1 MAKIYDVIVIGGGPA
16 GLTSGIYGGRS
27 KLDVLMIEK
36 DNLGGQISLTDEVVN
51 YPGMKKISGSELM
64 KAMREQAKSF
74 GVSFVQTEVIEVNF
88 SQDIKKI
95 ITQSGVYEGRS
106 VIIASG
112 LVHKKLNFK
121 GEEEYRGKGISYCA
135 TCDGEFFVD
144 RDIFVIGAGF
154 AACQE
159 ALFLTRYGKKVH
171 IIARE
176 PEFTCAR
183 SIADKVLTNPKIE
196 VSFNSEVLEV
206 SGDSLARKIKTKNN
220 ITGEVVEYSSEDG
233 ENIGVFVFVGQ
244 EPKTALYKGKIDLD
258 DDGYILTDTRMRTNL
273 DMIYA
278 VGDIRQKYLRQLV
291 TAVADGAIAISDVEK
306 CLYDYKIKNNSNVE
320 IKKEVQVE
328 EKPQGVFSEEMLNLI
343 KETTNKFKEEI
354 ELVLVKSE
362 DDEKNK
368 KILEVS
374 EELGKISNK
383 IKFKIYEA
391 NDEYL
396 KDKISLVRLPALYL
410 LDKDGKYARI
420 KYSTI
425 PIEHELESFLQ
436 AMNNIVGE
444 EEKVREN
451 LLERI
456 NKLDKKINVKI
467 GVSLKCTRCPQT
479 VRATQFI
486 VFKNKNIDLEVIDVI
501 THKEFKTKYDIV
513 GVPAIVVNDK
523 NLYFGQMNLEEM
535 IEILEKQ

>member
-320 IKKEVQVE
+320 IKKEVQIE

-425 PIEHELESFLQ
+425 PIEYELESFLQ

-486 VFKNKNIDLEVIDVI
+486 VSKNKNIDLEVIDVI

>member
-159 ALFLTRYGKKVH
+159 ALFLTRYGKKIH

-320 IKKEVQVE
+320 IKKEVQIE

-479 VRATQFI
+479 VRATQVI
-486 VFKNKNIDLEVIDVI
+486 VSKNKNIDLEVIDVI

>member
-320 IKKEVQVE
+320 IKKEVQIE

-436 AMNNIVGE
+436 AMNNIVGGG
-444 EEKVREN
+444 R
-451 LLERI
+451 
-456 NKLDKKINVKI
+456 
-467 GVSLKCTRCPQT
+467 
-479 VRATQFI
+479 
-486 VFKNKNIDLEVIDVI
+486 
-501 THKEFKTKYDIV
+501 
-513 GVPAIVVNDK
+513 
-523 NLYFGQMNLEEM
+523 
-535 IEILEKQ
+535 

>member
-291 TAVADGAIAISDVEK
+291 TAVADGALS
-306 CLYDYKIKNNSNVE
+306 
-320 IKKEVQVE
+320 
-328 EKPQGVFSEEMLNLI
+328 LI
-343 KETTNKFKEEI
+343 HI
-354 ELVLVKSE
+354 
-362 DDEKNK
+362 
-368 KILEVS
+368 
-374 EELGKISNK
+374 
-383 IKFKIYEA
+383 
-391 NDEYL
+391 
-396 KDKISLVRLPALYL
+396 
-410 LDKDGKYARI
+410 
-420 KYSTI
+420 
-425 PIEHELESFLQ
+425 
-436 AMNNIVGE
+436 
-444 EEKVREN
+444 
-451 LLERI
+451 
-456 NKLDKKINVKI
+456 
-467 GVSLKCTRCPQT
+467 
-479 VRATQFI
+479 
-486 VFKNKNIDLEVIDVI
+486 
-501 THKEFKTKYDIV
+501 
-513 GVPAIVVNDK
+513 
-523 NLYFGQMNLEEM
+523 
-535 IEILEKQ
+535 

>member
-306 CLYDYKIKNNSNVE
+306 YLYDYKIKNNSNVE
-320 IKKEVQVE
+320 IKKEVQIE

-396 KDKISLVRLPALYL
+396 KDKIP
-410 LDKDGKYARI
+410 
-420 KYSTI
+420 
-425 PIEHELESFLQ
+425 
-436 AMNNIVGE
+436 
-444 EEKVREN
+444 
-451 LLERI
+451 
-456 NKLDKKINVKI
+456 
-467 GVSLKCTRCPQT
+467 
-479 VRATQFI
+479 
-486 VFKNKNIDLEVIDVI
+486 
-501 THKEFKTKYDIV
+501 
-513 GVPAIVVNDK
+513 
-523 NLYFGQMNLEEM
+523 
-535 IEILEKQ
+535 